1 MTNTQTGPP
10 IFNLHGT
17 TTSNTQTGPPK
28 LQKLFMEKEY
38 EEHQDES
45 ESQKG
50 VKRKSSTVNLKKT
63 TKHKLIKSERLPKYK
78 MTTNLPIW

>member
-1 MTNTQTGPP
+1 
-10 IFNLHGT
+10 
-17 TTSNTQTGPPK
+17 
-28 LQKLFMEKEY
+28 MEKEY

-63 TKHKLIKSERLPKYK
+63 TQGQNRH
-78 MTTNLPIW
+78 